1 MEDKRIT
8 KTKRAL
14 KSALLELLTT
24 QAFDVIS
31 ITEHV
36 RLPMSAGSL
45 STHIIKI
52 NLPSLTT
59 FSMIC

>member
-24 QAFDVIS
+24 QACQCQPDHFLH
-31 ITEHV
+31 T
-36 RLPMSAGSL
+36 L
-45 STHIIKI
+45 
-52 NLPSLTT
+52 
-59 FSMIC
+59 